1 MMKQNYYQT
10 PAEVATLSP
19 RQSNLLVDS
28 KAVLNQAVAD
38 LSVAHSILH
47 QVHWYMRGRGFMT
60 WHPKMDDYMEEI
72 DGYLDEMS
80 ERLITLGGAPFSTLK
95 EFSENSQL
103 KEVPG
108 DYNVTIEKF
117 DRSRSSGSGKLP
129 ACNMAVV
136 YFNVHAPNREITIR
150 ENYESFGG
158 NVSGVA
164 MEFKLLGMENITKI
178 KTR

>member
-1 MMKQNYYQT
+1 MMKQNYYQS
-10 PAEVATLSP
+10 PAEIASFSP
-19 RQSNLLVDS
+19 RQSAALVDS

-47 QVHWYMRGRGFMT
+47 QVHWYMRGRGFMI
-60 WHPKMDDYMEEI
+60 WHPKMDEYMDEV

-108 DYNVTIEKF
+108 DYNLSLEEQLERVVAVFRYLADLFQRGFDVSDDEGDSVTNDIFNVAKASIEKHIWMLQAEL
-117 DRSRSSGSGKLP
+117 GQ
-129 ACNMAVV
+129 
-136 YFNVHAPNREITIR
+136 APE
-150 ENYESFGG
+150 
-158 NVSGVA
+158 
-164 MEFKLLGMENITKI
+164 L
-178 KTR
+178 

>member
-19 RQSNLLVDS
+19 RQSKLLVDS

-47 QVHWYMRGRGFMT
+47 QVHWYMRGPGFLYL
-60 WHPKMDDYMEEI
+60 HPKMDDYMEEI

-108 DYNVTIEKF
+108 DYNVTIEEQLARVVEVFRYLAALFQKGF
-117 DRSRSSGSGKLP
+117 DVSNEEGDSVT
-129 ACNMAVV
+129 NDI
-136 YFNVHAPNREITIR
+136 FNVAKASIEKHIWMLQAELGQAP
-150 ENYESFGG
+150 
-158 NVSGVA
+158 
-164 MEFKLLGMENITKI
+164 KL
-178 KTR
+178 

>member
-19 RQSNLLVDS
+19 RQSKLLVDS

-108 DYNVTIEKF
+108 DYDVTIEDQLARVVEVFRYLAALFQKGF
-117 DRSRSSGSGKLP
+117 DVSNEEGDSVT
-129 ACNMAVV
+129 NDI
-136 YFNVHAPNREITIR
+136 FNVAKASIEKHIWMLQAELGQAP
-150 ENYESFGG
+150 
-158 NVSGVA
+158 
-164 MEFKLLGMENITKI
+164 KL
-178 KTR
+178 